1 MGAQPTSVFGV
12 SSSCQALLSFGFLC
26 GVHSQRSMYCYNQI
40 FDAHNG
46 PAAAMYCKEHLLNN
60 VMNAIPS
67 GPLTREEWLAA
78 LPRAMVAGFVKTD
91 SDFQKH
97 GR

>member
-1 MGAQPTSVFGV
+1 MFPEFVVV
-12 SSSCQALLSFGFLC
+12 SCADHDLC
-26 GVHSQRSMYCYNQI
+26 TLRSMYCNNQI

-67 GPLTREEWLAA
+67 GPPTREEWLAA
-78 LPRAMVAGFVKTD
+78 LPRAIVAGFVKTD